1 MMTPRPTFAD
11 RMRALDEQLVLVIA
25 AAQAAHSEARRLHTE
40 SCVEDGDLTMP
51 TTRTIQAH
59 RSMHFVGDLL
69 VDLQAVRGRL

>member
-1 MMTPRPTFAD
+1 MVARPTLAD

-59 RSMHFVGDLL
+59 HSMRFIGELL
-69 VDLQAVRGRL
+69 VDLQAVRSRL